1 MLLADRDARE
11 SRRGAD
17 AELVPALRLVCD
29 SPFGFLTLVEEQG
42 RITALEWGGRA
53 SGKPSA
59 ALAGAK
65 RQLAA
70 YFTGKRREFDLAL
83 APRGSAEERLVWQ
96 ALIDIPYGKTR
107 SYGEI
112 ARELGLS
119 PRHVGQACGRNPIP
133 ILIPCHRVVG
143 ADGALTGFSA
153 PGGIETKRKLLQL
166 EGALL
171 I

>member
-1 MLLADRDARE
+1 
-11 SRRGAD
+11 
-17 AELVPALRLVCD
+17 
-29 SPFGFLTLVEEQG
+29 
-42 RITALEWGGRA
+42 
-53 SGKPSA
+53 
-59 ALAGAK
+59 
-65 RQLAA
+65 
-70 YFTGKRREFDLAL
+70 
-83 APRGSAEERLVWQ
+83 
-96 ALIDIPYGKTR
+96 LIDIPHGKTR